1 MTLDNYNRKRNFE
14 RTPEPKGNIAKP
26 EKNLIFVVHEHWASH
41 HHFDLRIEQDGVLKS
56 WAIPKNIEEAGERRI
71 LAVQVE
77 DHPYDY
83 KDFHGTIPE
92 GQYGAGK
99 VEIWD
104 NGTVEV
110 LESNP
115 NSYHVRFNGNKLK
128 GEYILVKF
136 KPPKNWLF
144 FKKKE

>member
-1 MTLDNYNRKRNFE
+1 MTLEKYQKKRDFAK
-14 RTPEPKGNIAKP
+14 TPEPKGKGSAPKKDI
-26 EKNLIFVVHEHWASH
+26 IFVVHEHWASH

-56 WAIPKNIEEAGERRI
+56 WAIPKNIEEANERRI

-104 NGTVEV
+104 KGTVEII
-110 LESNP
+110 ERKQ
-115 NSYHVRFNGNKLK
+115 NSYHVRVHGNKLK

-144 FKKKE
+144 FKKRE